1 MHVLQAAADGKTG
14 AGCWRLTF
22 ERRTCIMTSQEARL
36 KGSRMPPLVL
46 VATAWIGGLI
56 LAHHWLAPLG
66 LEPLSLII
74 LSFLSLAAIII
85 WRQDRS
91 MRLSGACALAL
102 LVGALRY
109 QAALPNW
116 EDPSLVAH
124 YNDSGWVT
132 IEGIVRSYPDVRDT
146 WTNLRL
152 ETDQLEIEGEAQPVR
167 GIVLL
172 RAPRFPE
179 HHYGDRLR
187 VSGLLQ
193 TPPEFE
199 DYSYKDYLARQG
211 IYSFISR
218 PQIEKIESGQGR
230 PFWTAIYAGKDQARD
245 AIARL
250 VPDPEASLLQGI
262 LLGIRSGIP
271 ADLYDDYNATGT
283 SHIIVISG
291 ANITFVATLFALT
304 FGRIV
309 GRRRAYWFT
318 IAGITLYVL
327 LVGADAAV
335 VRAGIM
341 GGLFVTALY
350 LGRRSTAYV
359 SLFASALVLTL
370 INPLALW
377 DVGFQLSF
385 AATLGLILFAPAIER
400 LFEQGLSRFVPQ
412 DRTRWGLRFLN
423 DALILTLAA
432 QILTIPLVV
441 YHFGRLSLV
450 APVANLLI
458 LPVQPPI
465 MSLGAAATLIGV
477 PALAGPMPFLEPLA
491 RVVAWVP
498 WLCLA
503 YTNAIVRWMASWPL
517 ASLEISRADAG
528 WLVVAYVVITVA
540 VWVWS
545 RRQGPV
551 RRFWDSLTGQR
562 STAFLL
568 GGASAIA
575 ILAWLAV
582 LQLPDGRLHVAF
594 LDVGQ
599 GDAIFITTPSGAQIL
614 IDGGPSPSALSSALG
629 REMPFWDR
637 SLDLIV
643 MTHPDADH
651 ITGLAEVLGRYRVAG
666 WLDNGLSEDDTVL
679 AECQQRLT
687 EADVPRQVVR
697 AGDRLELESGI
708 VLEILH
714 PPPDL
719 EAGSKSDPNN
729 SSLVLRLV
737 WDRASFLFTGDIE
750 AEAEQLLMQSGQSLS
765 SSVLKVAHHGSA
777 GSSTESF
784 LTAANPSYAVI
795 SVGADNRF
803 DHPHQAVL
811 ERLEQLDSVTTL
823 RTDELGTIEFVTN
836 GKQMWWRT
844 E

>member
-1 MHVLQAAADGKTG
+1 
-14 AGCWRLTF
+14 
-22 ERRTCIMTSQEARL
+22 
-36 KGSRMPPLVL
+36 MPPLVL
-46 VATAWIGGLI
+46 VITAWIMGLI

-66 LEPLSLII
+66 VEPLSLVA
-74 LSFLSLAAIII
+74 LSVLSLAASIL

-102 LVGALRY
+102 LLGALRY
-109 QAALPNW
+109 QAALPNL
-116 EDPSLVAH
+116 DDANVVAH

-132 IEGIVRSYPDVRDT
+132 LEGIVRGYPDGRDT

-152 ETDQLEIEGEAQPVR
+152 EAEGLEFEGNEQPVH
-167 GIVLL
+167 GTVLV

-199 DYSYKDYLARQG
+199 GFSYADYLARQG
-211 IYSFISR
+211 VYSFINR
-218 PQIEKIESGQGR
+218 PQIEQIESGKGS
-230 PFWTAIYAGKDQARD
+230 PLWAAIYAVKDRARE
-245 AIARL
+245 AIGRL

-262 LLGIRSGIP
+262 LLGIESGIP
-271 ADLYDDYNATGT
+271 ADLYDKYNTTGT

-291 ANITFVATLFALT
+291 SNISFVSSLFALT
-304 FGRIV
+304 FGRIL
-309 GRRRAYWFT
+309 GKRRAYWIT
-318 IAGITLYVL
+318 IAGIVLYVL

-341 GGLFVTALY
+341 GGLFVTAIY

-359 SLFASALVLTL
+359 ALLASALVLTL

-377 DVGFQLSF
+377 DAGFQLSF
-385 AATLGLILFAPAIER
+385 AATLGLILFAPPIER
-400 LFEQGLSRFVPQ
+400 LFEQGLTRLVPQ
-412 DRTRWGLRFLN
+412 DRARWGLSFLN

-450 APVANLLI
+450 APLANLLI

-465 MSLGAAATLIGV
+465 MSLGAAAALIGGL
-477 PALAGPMPFLEPLA
+477 AFAGPLPLFEPLA
-491 RVVAWVP
+491 RALAWVP

-503 YTNAIVRWMASWPL
+503 YTNAVVRWMARWPL
-517 ASLEISRADAG
+517 ASLEISPASTSWFMG
-528 WLVVAYVVITVA
+528 AYVAVIIS

-545 RRQGPV
+545 RRRGTV
-551 RRFWDSLTGQR
+551 RRAWASLTQR
-562 STAFLL
+562 RATAYLL
-568 GGASAIA
+568 GGALAIT

-582 LQLPDGRLHVAF
+582 LQLPDGKLHIAF

-599 GDAIFITTPSGAQIL
+599 GDAILITTPRGSQIL
-614 IDGGPSPSALSSALG
+614 IDGGPSPSTLTSALG
-629 REMPFWDR
+629 RQMPFWDR
-637 SLDLIV
+637 SLDLIM

-651 ITGLAEVLGRYRVAG
+651 ITGLTEVLARYQVDG
-666 WLDNGLSEDDTVL
+666 WLDNGRPDDDAL
-679 AECQQRLT
+679 YAECQRLLT
-687 EADVPRQVVR
+687 EAGVPRQVVR
-697 AGDRLELESGI
+697 AGQLLEFESGL
-708 VLEILH
+708 VLEVLH

-719 EAGSKSDPNN
+719 MVGTDSDSNN
-729 SSLVLRLV
+729 NSLVLRLV
-737 WDRASFLFTGDIE
+737 WDRASFLLTGDIE
-750 AEAEQLLMQSGQSLS
+750 AEAEQLLVRSGQPLS
-765 SSVLKVAHHGSA
+765 SSVLKIAHHGSG

-784 LTAANPSYAVI
+784 LAAVDPSYAVI
-795 SVGADNRF
+795 SVGADNYF
-803 DHPHQAVL
+803 GHPNQAVL
-811 ERLEQLDSVTTL
+811 ERLDQLGKVTTL

-836 GKQMWWRT
+836 GQKMWYQT

>member
-1 MHVLQAAADGKTG
+1 
-14 AGCWRLTF
+14 
-22 ERRTCIMTSQEARL
+22 MTSEEARP
-36 KGSRMPPLVL
+36 KGSLMPPLVL
-46 VATAWIGGLI
+46 VATAWIVGLI
-56 LAHHWLAPLG
+56 VAHHWLAPLG
-66 LEPLSLII
+66 VEPLSLVV
-74 LSFLSLAAIII
+74 LSFLSLAAIIL

-102 LVGALRY
+102 LLGALRY
-109 QAALPNW
+109 QAALPNLD
-116 EDPSLVAH
+116 DPSVVAH
-124 YNDSGWVT
+124 FNDSGWVT
-132 IEGIVRSYPDVRDT
+132 LEGIVRGYPDVRDT

-152 ETDQLEIEGEAQPVR
+152 DTEQIEIEGEGHPVH
-167 GIVLL
+167 GTVLL

-199 DYSYKDYLARQG
+199 GFSYADYLARQG
-211 IYSFISR
+211 VYSFINH
-218 PQIEKIESGQGR
+218 PQIDKVEPGQGN
-230 PFWTAIYAGKDQARD
+230 PIWAGIYIVKDRARD
-245 AIARL
+245 AIGRL

-262 LLGIRSGIP
+262 LLGIESGIP
-271 ADLYDDYNATGT
+271 ADLYEEYNTTGT

-291 ANITFVATLFALT
+291 SNITFVATLFALT
-304 FGRIV
+304 FGRIL
-309 GRRRAYWFT
+309 GKRRAYWFT

-377 DVGFQLSF
+377 DAGFQLSF

-400 LFEQGLSRFVPQ
+400 LFEQSL
-412 DRTRWGLRFLN
+412 TRIVSQERARSGLRFLN
-423 DALILTLAA
+423 DVLILTLAA

-450 APVANLLI
+450 APLANLLI

-465 MSLGAAATLIGV
+465 MSLGAAAALIGV
-477 PALAGPMPFLEPLA
+477 PALTGPLPFLEPLA
-491 RVVAWVP
+491 RALAWVP

-503 YTNAIVRWMASWPL
+503 YTNAVVRWMAGWPF
-517 ASLEISRADAG
+517 ASVEISRADTG
-528 WLVVAYVVITVA
+528 WFMMAYVVITVS

-545 RRQGPV
+545 RRQGTV
-551 RRFWDSLTGQR
+551 RRFWVSLTERR
-562 STAFLL
+562 STPFLV
-568 GGASAIA
+568 GGALVIT

-582 LQLPDGRLHVAF
+582 LQLPDGKLHVAF

-599 GDAIFITTPSGAQIL
+599 GDAILITTPRGAQIL
-614 IDGGPSPSALSSALG
+614 IDGGPSPSTLTSALG

-637 SLDLIV
+637 SLDLLV

-651 ITGLAEVLGRYRVAG
+651 ITGLAEVLDRYHVDG
-666 WLDNGLSEDDTVL
+666 WLDNGRPDDDTL
-679 AECQQRLT
+679 YAECQRLLI

-697 AGDRLELESGI
+697 AGDLLQLESGI
-708 VLEILH
+708 VLEISH
-714 PPPDL
+714 PPQEL
-719 EAGSKSDPNN
+719 MAGIESDPNN
-729 SSLVLRLV
+729 NSLVLRLV

-750 AEAEQLLMQSGQSLS
+750 AEAEQLLVQSGQPLS
-765 SSVLKVAHHGSA
+765 ASVLKVAHHGSG
-777 GSSTESF
+777 GSSTEDF
-784 LTAANPSYAVI
+784 LAAANPGYAVI

-803 DHPHQAVL
+803 GHPHQAVL
-811 ERLEQLDSVTTL
+811 ERLNQLGDVTTL
-823 RTDELGTIEFVTN
+823 RTDEQGTIEFVTN
-836 GKQMWWRT
+836 GQQMWCRT